1 MSTAADTGV
10 REAAAGPAD
19 AIGAPD
25 VPAGSTA
32 DHAEPAPRRPDAAQ
46 LAEATTALMNAA
58 AKAINKSA
66 EALEN
71 SSRWTLLFIA
81 FLAGVGL
88 AVAPCVLIWTHG
100 DLAATAPEY
109 VVTSLSG
116 GALALAG
123 LVGLIVSDRGA
134 HQAATDLQEQS
145 ASLLAK
151 FQEQIATGSGG
162 PPPAAQRRA

>member
-1 MSTAADTGV
+1 MTMSTAAGTGV
-10 REAAAGPAD
+10 QEAAAGPAD
-19 AIGAPD
+19 ATSAPA
-25 VPAGSTA
+25 VLAGSTA
-32 DHAEPAPRRPDAAQ
+32 PATADHAKPAPSRPDAAQ
-46 LAEATTALMNAA
+46 IAEATTALMNAA

-71 SSRWTLLFIA
+71 SSRWTLLFIT

-88 AVAPCVLIWTHG
+88 AVAPCVLIWTRG

-116 GALALAG
+116 GVVALAG

-134 HQAATDLQEQS
+134 HKAAADLQEQS
-145 ASLLAK
+145 TSLLA
-151 FQEQIATGSGG
+151 
-162 PPPAAQRRA
+162 